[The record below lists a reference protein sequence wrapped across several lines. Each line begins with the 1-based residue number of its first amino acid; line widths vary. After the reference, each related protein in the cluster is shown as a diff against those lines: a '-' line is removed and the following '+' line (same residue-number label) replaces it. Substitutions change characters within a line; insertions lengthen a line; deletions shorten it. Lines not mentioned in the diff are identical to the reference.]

1 MTCFGTIFRLSC
13 THCGRT
19 PKEMHTEN
27 LESMSEKSNMS
38 IMQMTKV
45 VVDTD
50 SRCLLKKTNNSS
62 LYFLIEAVPTINA
75 LTVLHFTHL
84 QYSIDI
90 LEDGRTDII
99 LPEMMKR
106 KFKQ

>member
-1 MTCFGTIFRLSC
+1 
-13 THCGRT
+13 
-19 PKEMHTEN
+19 
-27 LESMSEKSNMS
+27 MSEKSNMS

-50 SRCLLKKTNNSS
+50 SWCLLKKTNNSS

-84 QYSIDI
+84 QYSMDI
-90 LEDGRTDII
+90 LEDSRTDII
-99 LPEMMKR
+99 LPKMMKR